1 MKKLQYE
8 DIEIQVSTFEGIPV
22 METIKA
28 EDQKNFVEDGYG
40 TIADLVSFT
49 YSSYRDWQADC

>member
-22 METIKA
+22 METRLYT
-28 EDQKNFVEDGYG
+28 KNRTKCPVQLFQPYFHF
-40 TIADLVSFT
+40 L
-49 YSSYRDWQADC
+49 